1 MMSSGAST
9 SASASASCGGGGSDD
24 PNNDNPQ
31 AGQNRPL
38 PKKESDLFKN
48 VVKFY
53 ESKQYKKGLKNA
65 DAVLKRFPNHG
76 ETLCMKGLIV
86 NAMASALWGGETT
99 GSVSI
104 GGGKEPVVD
113 KKKEAVELVKRGLM
127 MDMRCVLLAT
137 LLHHHHGIQANAFIH
152 RCHQYHFLLRLHLSP
167 FPLSSDPSHMVIHKL
182 TNHHL

>member
-1 MMSSGAST
+1 VLQAKFARTALPQPHLVVRPGPRLKTYTIIMSNAAT
-9 SASASASCGGGGSDD
+9 ASASASSGGVGSGTDD
-24 PNNDNPQ
+24 HNNGNPQ

-65 DAVLKRFPNHG
+65 DAILKRFPNPG

-86 NAMASALWGGETT
+86 NAMASALWGGEGAGGG
-99 GSVSI
+99 GS
-104 GGGKEPVVD
+104 GGGKQEGKEPVAD

-127 MDMRCVLLAT
+127 MDMRYVDT
-137 LLHHHHGIQANAFIH
+137 ET
-152 RCHQYHFLLRLHLSP
+152 
-167 FPLSSDPSHMVIHKL
+167 SSF
-182 TNHHL
+182 